1 MALALAPAA
10 RADTFG
16 DIDIVLESEPRGE
29 SWHGYFEYAF
39 IVTNRSRERAHTVS
53 LSLPGEKYI
62 LRGDYLR
69 DVRRT
74 EQVGAKQRVRIT
86 LLQPDYPPIGGSG
99 LAITIDDHR
108 QEREVML
115 KLNETQ
121 YRGYSYYGSRSSRF
135 PPGGNTPLVLRSHR
149 VTKNFPL
156 PSKVAPAGGGMVGMP
171 MAVRPPVAGAMPPT
185 GLSPNT
191 QVVTLEPL
199 ESWSSNWLAYSRYD
213 GIVVSGEDL
222 KEMAPAVR
230 TALWQYVETG
240 GSLLVLGSAQLPE
253 SWRRSLIPIAGMTV
267 YEAGFGECLVSSDV
281 NLEKWPAPRLAFL
294 AHSWDKTAVP
304 WQGQRNTYD
313 ANQSFPV
320 VDDIGIPIKGLFVLM
335 FLFTLAIGPLNFI
348 VLAHK
353 KRRIWLLWTT
363 PLISL
368 VTCLIVFG
376 YMLLSEGWEGHLRSE
391 TLTLLDESS
400 HLDES
405 PHRATTIGWTAIYSP
420 LTPSD
425 GLHFSYDTEVMT
437 QRMHEGR
444 QGGTHSCTID
454 WSRDQHFAAGWV
466 EARVPAHFK
475 IRKSEARRERVAIHR
490 ETDQKLSMVNG
501 LGAEIRRFWYVDEK
515 GIPYFTAQVAA
526 GARAVLTPINVSEI
540 APGAIE
546 SMRQVLGSNWLT
558 SMQTFTTNPQ
568 RRLRPRSYLAEL
580 DDSPFL
586 EDALRNA
593 RTRKCR
599 ALVVGYLKETGEGD

>member
-1 MALALAPAA
+1 MIRKRRSCQLAAPARELPCWRCGLVVCLMALALAPAA

-171 MAVRPPVAGAMPPT
+171 MAVRPPLAGAMPPT

-222 KEMAPAVR
+222 KGMPPAVR

-240 GSLLVLGSAQLPE
+240 GSLLVLGKADLRGLSVAATHE
-253 SWRRSLIPIAGMTV
+253 KEGCRIT
-267 YEAGFGECLVSSDV
+267 EAGFGQCLSSSDD
-281 NLEKWPAPRLAFL
+281 NIDRWDPARLML
-294 AHSWDKTAVP
+294 LGQSWRDTAAP
-304 WQGQRNTYD
+304 WQEET
-313 ANQSFPV
+313 
-320 VDDIGIPIKGLFVLM
+320 
-335 FLFTLAIGPLNFI
+335 
-348 VLAHK
+348 
-353 KRRIWLLWTT
+353 RR
-363 PLISL
+363 
-368 VTCLIVFG
+368 
-376 YMLLSEGWEGHLRSE
+376 R
-391 TLTLLDESS
+391 
-400 HLDES
+400 
-405 PHRATTIGWTAIYSP
+405 
-420 LTPSD
+420 
-425 GLHFSYDTEVMT
+425 
-437 QRMHEGR
+437 
-444 QGGTHSCTID
+444 
-454 WSRDQHFAAGWV
+454 
-466 EARVPAHFK
+466 
-475 IRKSEARRERVAIHR
+475 
-490 ETDQKLSMVNG
+490 
-501 LGAEIRRFWYVDEK
+501 
-515 GIPYFTAQVAA
+515 
-526 GARAVLTPINVSEI
+526 
-540 APGAIE
+540 
-546 SMRQVLGSNWLT
+546 
-558 SMQTFTTNPQ
+558 
-568 RRLRPRSYLAEL
+568 
-580 DDSPFL
+580 
-586 EDALRNA
+586 
-593 RTRKCR
+593 
-599 ALVVGYLKETGEGD
+599 